1 MKHLVENAVETA
13 AFPDRGEKLPILG
26 KDTSLFVTTE
36 VKTIRSSQRHGWQDL
51 FAAHTLEHPHEC
63 LHHSVPFFW
72 LSMGLRET
80 EVHRSIG
87 GRGEL
92 AVLPAYSIS
101 MAEPLTAVD
110 CLIGNATEAVHVFL
124 RPELLQET
132 AYELFEIEP
141 DRVSLLPVFGRTST
155 SLSWLLRAIKQSL
168 AEPAN
173 FSQLKIDYLARA
185 LCADLLAKYS
195 VVSPAAIKP
204 DRYGGL
210 TSRQLRRIDDYIT
223 EHLTRDI
230 HIGELAS
237 LSAMGR
243 TSFHQRFKAAMH
255 ITPHQYVMRV
265 RVQKAKEMLGTSVLP
280 LAEIGFACGFS
291 DQAHFATLFKRIAG
305 TTPASFR
312 RSVA

>member
-13 AFPDRGEKLPILG
+13 AFPDRGEKFPILG

-72 LSMGLRET
+72 LGMGLRET

-141 DRVSLLPVFGRTST
+141 DRVSLLTVFGRTST
-155 SLSWLLRAIKQSL
+155 SLGWLLRDIKQSL

-173 FSQLKIDYLARA
+173 LSHLKMDYLASA
-185 LCADLLAKYS
+185 IGADLQSKY
-195 VVSPAAIKP
+195 
-204 DRYGGL
+204 
-210 TSRQLRRIDDYIT
+210 
-223 EHLTRDI
+223 
-230 HIGELAS
+230 
-237 LSAMGR
+237 
-243 TSFHQRFKAAMH
+243 
-255 ITPHQYVMRV
+255 
-265 RVQKAKEMLGTSVLP
+265 
-280 LAEIGFACGFS
+280 
-291 DQAHFATLFKRIAG
+291 
-305 TTPASFR
+305 
-312 RSVA
+312 

>member
-1 MKHLVENAVETA
+1 
-13 AFPDRGEKLPILG
+13 
-26 KDTSLFVTTE
+26 
-36 VKTIRSSQRHGWQDL
+36 TIRSSQRHGWQDL

-173 FSQLKIDYLARA
+173 LSQLKIDYLARA

-237 LSAMGR
+237 LSGMGR

-291 DQAHFATLFKRIAG
+291 DQAHFATL
-305 TTPASFR
+305 
-312 RSVA
+312 

>member
-13 AFPDRGEKLPILG
+13 AFPDRGEKFPILG

-173 FSQLKIDYLARA
+173 LSQLKIDYLARA

-237 LSAMGR
+237 LSGMGR
-243 TSFHQRFKAAMH
+243 TSFHQRFKAATH